1 MRSLKQDNIKTYLII
16 EDELIFNNFSNNFK
30 IHFSK
35 NSNLGTDLISD
46 FKMEDTIKNAA
57 NISAYGWK
65 KEAIPIIHTK
75 NSIITRIFN
84 SIFG

>member
-1 MRSLKQDNIKTYLII
+1 MLFRSII
-16 EDELIFNNFSNNFK
+16 EDELILNNFSNSFRFF
-30 IHFSK
+30 FSK
-35 NSNLGTDLISD
+35 HSNIDTNLISD
-46 FKMEDTIKNAA
+46 LQTEESIINAA
-57 NISAYGWK
+57 NLSAYGWK